1 MSVTEDIF
9 TQENV
14 IFPSGDIYSDEPPL
28 ESSLHLQQLILLLKC
43 LEWWWQDRQDFFVS
57 GNLTIYYSPNQRKSE
72 DFRGPDFFVVL
83 GTQRRPRK
91 SWVVWQE
98 GGNYPNVII
107 EVLSD
112 STATTDRGLKKQIYQ
127 DTFRTPEYFW
137 FDPDTLEFAGFVL
150 MAGKYQPIEANS
162 QGWLWSQQ
170 LELYLGVHQRTLRFY
185 TNEGELVPTPEETA
199 QREKERADQER
210 ERADRERERSD
221 RLIAKLRELNIDPD
235 TI

>member
-1 MSVTEDIF
+1 MSVTEDF
-9 TQENV
+9 VTQENV
-14 IFPSGDIYSDEPPL
+14 IFPPGDIYSDEPPL

-43 LEWWWQDRQDFFVS
+43 LEWWWQDRQDFFAA

-91 SWVVWQE
+91 SWVVWHE
-98 GGNYPNVII
+98 DGKYPNVII

-150 MAGKYQPIEANS
+150 MAGKYQAIEANS
-162 QGWLWSQQ
+162 QGRLWSQQ
-170 LELYLGVHQRTLRFY
+170 LELYLGIHQRTLRFY
-185 TNEGELVPTPEETA
+185 SPEGELVPTPEETA
-199 QREKERADQER
+199 QQEKERADREKERADR
-210 ERADRERERSD
+210 EKERSD
-221 RLIAKLRELNIDPD
+221 RLMAKLRELNIDPD